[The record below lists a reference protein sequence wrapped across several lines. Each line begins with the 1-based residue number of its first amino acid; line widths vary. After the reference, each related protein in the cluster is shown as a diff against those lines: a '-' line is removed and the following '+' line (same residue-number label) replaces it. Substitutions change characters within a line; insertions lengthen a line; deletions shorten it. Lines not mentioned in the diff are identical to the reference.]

1 MDMQNNEIVHFKL
14 ISGTSQL
21 KILECRWFINRSDVL
36 IGYFFLVLPQSG
48 SKLVLASTQQLI
60 SLRWIWEKALWSSVI
75 SNLVPRFTGRH
86 RPHVSLQTY
95 LYLTPFWVT
104 RKAGS
109 ACYDI
114 PSYCTS
120 FFLFSVSSKPHF
132 LHLLQKCLCFWGSK
146 IFYWASL
153 SPTETLTLFVSN
165 DLTNCKKLS
174 RKFFESHTFPFQN
187 SLFFGGGRCKKDY
200 WTR

>member
-1 MDMQNNEIVHFKL
+1 MLF
-14 ISGTSQL
+14 
-21 KILECRWFINRSDVL
+21 
-36 IGYFFLVLPQSG
+36 GYFFLVLPQSG

-60 SLRWIWEKALWSSVI
+60 SLRWIWEKALWFSAI

-109 ACYDI
+109 ACCDI

-120 FFLFSVSSKPHF
+120 FSSF
-132 LHLLQKCLCFWGSK
+132 FCLLQAPFFTLIAKVFVFLRVQNFPLGL
-146 IFYWASL
+146 SL
-153 SPTETLTLFVSN
+153 SYWN
-165 DLTNCKKLS
+165 ADLIREQRPDKLQ
-174 RKFFESHTFPFQN
+174 KTF
-187 SLFFGGGRCKKDY
+187 
-200 WTR
+200 

>member
-1 MDMQNNEIVHFKL
+1 MF
-14 ISGTSQL
+14 
-21 KILECRWFINRSDVL
+21 
-36 IGYFFLVLPQSG
+36 GYFFLVLPQSG

-60 SLRWIWEKALWSSVI
+60 SLRWIWEKALWFSAI

-109 ACYDI
+109 ACCDI

-120 FFLFSVSSKPHF
+120 FSSFFLSPPSP
-132 LHLLQKCLCFWGSK
+132 
-146 IFYWASL
+146 IFYTYCKSVCVFEGPKFSTGPLSLLLKRWPYSWATTWQTAKNFL
-153 SPTETLTLFVSN
+153 E
-165 DLTNCKKLS
+165 
-174 RKFFESHTFPFQN
+174 KFSKAIPFPFRIP
-187 SLFFGGGRCKKDY
+187 SFLEGEDARKIIEPGRFLE
-200 WTR
+200 